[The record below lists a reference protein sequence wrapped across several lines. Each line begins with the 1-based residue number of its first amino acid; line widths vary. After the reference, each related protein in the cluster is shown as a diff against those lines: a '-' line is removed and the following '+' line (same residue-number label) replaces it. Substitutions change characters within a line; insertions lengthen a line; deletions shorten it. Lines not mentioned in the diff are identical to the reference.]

1 MGTGSL
7 RDVAWRT
14 SSYSMRN
21 PIRGCVE
28 VGVSPGSLTVLLR
41 DSKNPGA
48 VSLRLGRTEL
58 LALLRTVSSL

>member
-1 MGTGSL
+1 
-7 RDVAWRT
+7 
-14 SSYSMRN
+14 MRN